1 MSNYNKYAK
10 DLNKAFLKARE
21 AYKEEAKVLDI
32 AERFAGKGETDA
44 ERTASQER
52 YNRAKADFRHSTRDI
67 WGGFTSEA
75 RAIREAL
82 KQHVDRDN
90 MADPRAIDTNA
101 LELLKT
107 GTLSPAEFENIAGTF
122 KENPTMSKLIAHYA
136 AQQADSTADPLEK
149 SKYNTVAVALRN
161 APNAVMEKFD
171 ALVQVADYCSGH
183 GTQGSFNRS
192 SYVQTM
198 ADKWESFAGEAVDL
212 F

>member
-1 MSNYNKYAK
+1 
-10 DLNKAFLKARE
+10 
-21 AYKEEAKVLDI
+21 
-32 AERFAGKGETDA
+32 
-44 ERTASQER
+44 
-52 YNRAKADFRHSTRDI
+52 
-67 WGGFTSEA
+67 
-75 RAIREAL
+75 
-82 KQHVDRDN
+82 
-90 MADPRAIDTNA
+90 
-101 LELLKT
+101 
-107 GTLSPAEFENIAGTF
+107 
-122 KENPTMSKLIAHYA
+122 MSKLIAHYA